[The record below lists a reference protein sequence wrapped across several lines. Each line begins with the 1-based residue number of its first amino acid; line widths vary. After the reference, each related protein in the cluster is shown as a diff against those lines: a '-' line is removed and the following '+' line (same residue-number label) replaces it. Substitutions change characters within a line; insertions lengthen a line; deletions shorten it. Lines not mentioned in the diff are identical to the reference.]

1 MFKYV
6 GIISPTITFMM
17 ELFGYLSTLSPFLL
31 INSSSL
37 FVYKKYTIFWLIQL
51 PYIKHSLM

>member
-17 ELFGYLSTLSPFLL
+17 ELHGYLSTLSPFLP

-37 FVYKKYTIFWLIQL
+37 FMYKKYTIFWLIQL
-51 PYIKHSLM
+51 P